1 MHQREKEKK
10 KKNIE
15 MTKKELNLKSQK
27 YPKKKRWFFLDL
39 AELGLEGGVDLIKG
53 ASKSGEFFASLFGND
68 KLSHPIPVYVL
79 RCFECHI
86 HHFLSSSAHFLGR
99 SVNLRVFR
107 LETQCDCPVLDADS
121 PFVVDPGG
129 GGSSGCAMVVYCVWV
144 GFWPKKLAE

>member
-27 YPKKKRWFFLDL
+27 YPKKKRCFFLDL